1 MITAYL
7 NVHAYAEFHRWLGR
21 GPALQPMWDAWAA
34 GDRKGAL
41 AAIPD
46 EVVDDLVVHG
56 SVAEC
61 RAHIQRYVDNGITV
75 PGTGGHPDRDR
86 PGRGRGRSVPLGRV
100 AEAGGHDRSGQL
112 TALGW
117 PDSSRQRKLQGKRGG
132 RGAMTEIDFRT
143 TPLAELT
150 RSVRTKEVS
159 ARELTQVALDQIQ
172 RLDPTYNAFVAVDEE
187 MALAEAD
194 GIDERIAAGADPGPL
209 AGIPLGVKDLQSAI
223 GYTTT
228 YGSALHAD
236 DPPATADDPF
246 VARMRAA
253 GCVVVGKTNTPEFGW
268 MGNTTNS
275 IFGPSL
281 NPFDHSRG
289 PGGSSGGAAAALAAG
304 MVPLATGSDGGG
316 SIRIPSACCGLA
328 GMKPSLGRVPS
339 GGPNPP
345 GWPDLST
352 NGPMARRVADVALA
366 LDVAVGPDPTD
377 LRSLPRPE
385 ANWLAALDDAHVPVR
400 IAYAPT
406 LGYATVDAEV
416 AAACERAVGVLESLG
431 ADVVVLDSVFDD
443 DPVADFLT
451 VTGAATLRTLR
462 PFMGHPR
469 WEEVHPVL
477 RHYVEAAQATT
488 AEQLLLVFD
497 NYHRMNLRLV
507 ELFHSCRI
515 LVTPTCSALAP
526 LADDMVS
533 PGQRGEHRQLGAVHL
548 SLQHD
553 PLPRRQRADRH
564 EQQRPADRPAAR
576 RAPTR
581 RPRRPAHRRRAR
593 GGHRPRFPRHP
604 A

>member
-1 MITAYL
+1 
-7 NVHAYAEFHRWLGR
+7 
-21 GPALQPMWDAWAA
+21 
-34 GDRKGAL
+34 
-41 AAIPD
+41 
-46 EVVDDLVVHG
+46 
-56 SVAEC
+56 
-61 RAHIQRYVDNGITV
+61 
-75 PGTGGHPDRDR
+75 
-86 PGRGRGRSVPLGRV
+86 
-100 AEAGGHDRSGQL
+100 
-112 TALGW
+112 
-117 PDSSRQRKLQGKRGG
+117 
-132 RGAMTEIDFRT
+132 MTEIDVDFDFRT

-150 RSVRTKEVS
+150 RSVRAKEVS
-159 ARELTQVALDQIQ
+159 ARELTQTALDRIEKF
-172 RLDPTYNAFVAVDEE
+172 DPTYNAFVAVDAER
-187 MALAEAD
+187 ALAEAGALD
-194 GIDERIAAGADPGPL
+194 DRIAAGADPGPL
-209 AGIPLGVKDLQSAI
+209 AGIPLGVKDLQNAI

-246 VARMRAA
+246 VARLRAA

-268 MGNTTNS
+268 MGNTTNA

-281 NPFDHSRG
+281 NPFDQSRG

-328 GMKPSLGRVPS
+328 GMKPSLGRVPA

-366 LDVAVGPDPTD
+366 LDVAVGPDPSD

-385 ANWLAALDDAHVPVR
+385 ANWLAALDDAHVPVKV
-400 IAYAPT
+400 AYAPT

-431 ADVVVLDSVFDD
+431 ADVVVVDSVFDD
-443 DPVADFLT
+443 DPVGDFLT

-477 RHYVEAAQATT
+477 RYYVEAAQATT
-488 AEQLLLVFD
+488 AEQLLSVFD

-515 LVTPTCSALAP
+515 LVTPTCSAVAP

-533 PGQRGEHRQLGAVHL
+533 PVNGVPTANWVQFTYPFNMTR
-548 SLQHD
+548 S
-553 PLPRRQRADRH
+553 
-564 EQQRPADRPAAR
+564 PAASVPVAMSSDGLPIGLQLVGPQHGDLVVLR
-576 RAPTR
+576 TAAALEAAIDLDFLAALPD
-581 RPRRPAHRRRAR
+581 
-593 GGHRPRFPRHP
+593 
-604 A
+604 